1 MNTEKSI
8 RTILSGIPGV
18 RVKRQGRYWQ
28 IAFAWLSGAREDG
41 DELARHLL
49 SRYRTE
55 APARGIRFE
64 PIIDY
69 HMDRDGDPLPDIPIP
84 EFLFEAD
91 PRDAEIQ
98 ALKAELERAKAHIET
113 VENTPPADLA
123 DLIEVADTP
132 IETNDK
138 LLARLRE
145 VLGLIGLAED
155 AGGRAAP
162 ELYRRRDRLESGVR
176 WNRGRMA
183 EQL

>member
-1 MNTEKSI
+1 MKDQIEA
-8 RTILSGIPGV
+8 ILSGEKDKCIKQVGPF
-18 RVKRQGRYWQ
+18 WQ
-28 IAFAWLSGAREDG
+28 IRVGARAGARKDG
-41 DELARHLL
+41 VSLARDLL
-49 SRYRTE
+49 REHRE
-55 APARGIRFE
+55 DVGEVAPVSM
-64 PIIDY
+64 P
-69 HMDRDGDPLPDIPIP
+69 PLVDIPIP

-91 PRDAEIQ
+91 PRDAEIA